1 MGNLSN
7 FVKRIRDVMRND
19 AGINGDAQRIE
30 QIAWMLF
37 LKVYDAKEDDWVWD
51 ESSYQSILPEPCR
64 WRNWAHDENGK
75 GMTGDTLLEF
85 VNNTLFPTLK
95 KLPVDA
101 STPIKKAIVQTTFA
115 DANNY
120 MKDGVLLRKVINYI
134 DDIDFSEYKERH
146 AFAEIYETILKELQ
160 SAGSAGEFYTPRA
173 VTDFMAQMINPQI
186 GEKMADFACGTG
198 GFITSWLKALHKKV
212 KTTEDEALYANSI
225 YGIEKKQFPYI
236 LCITNMLLH
245 DLDVPQVFH
254 DNTLLR
260 DVLDYTED
268 DQVDVILMNPPYG
281 GSEKPEIKNHFPADL
296 ASSETADLF
305 MSVIMYRL
313 KENGR
318 AAVILPDG
326 FLFGTDNAKVAIKT
340 KLFSEFNV
348 HTIIRMPGSVFSPY
362 TSITTNILFFDHLA
376 VHLTLVGALR
386 EGEVAGLTPEDLDFE
401 GADGTGTFRINKSMQ
416 RVQKASLAKTGKGCI
431 LQEFEDKREGSTT
444 TLVLKKTKTASSN
457 RTIFMTAVLKEELK
471 HWLKR
476 LEMDEAVE
484 PERYRNSGMLLRLP
498 NGLAVEPILIR
509 KKFIKWQDEHPE
521 FTRIVF
527 HGLRHSSATYQLMIS
542 GGDVKAV
549 QGTTGHASAN
559 LLVNTYAHIQQDS
572 RKKLGKKFEEGFYKP
587 GATLVQAAPVE
598 AEPIISVSALL
609 ELLKDA
615 DPSVK
620 AQLRLAL
627 LT

>member
-7 FVKRIRDVMRND
+7 FVKRVRDIMRND

-37 LKVYDAKEDDWVWD
+37 LKVYDAKEDDWEWNEKD
-51 ESSYQSILPEPCR
+51 YQSIIPEPCR
-64 WRNWAHDENGK
+64 WRSWAHDENGK
-75 GMTGDTLLEF
+75 GITGDTLLEF

-120 MKDGVLLRKVINYI
+120 MKDGVLLRQVINVI
-134 DDIDFSEYKERH
+134 DELDLSDYAESH
-146 AFAEIYETILKELQ
+146 AFGEIYETILKELQ

-225 YGIEKKQFPYI
+225 YGIEKKQFPYM

-260 DVLDYTED
+260 DVLDYTKD

-281 GSEKPEIKNHFPADL
+281 GSEKNDVKNHFPADL

-362 TSITTNILFFDHLA
+362 TSITTNILFFDHTGPTEETWFYRLDMPEGYKHFSKTKPMKLEHFTPAVEWWSDRKEIQLDGFDKAKKYTVQEIKDRNYNIDLCGYPHEEEEILPPKELIQQYQEKRASLNADIDRILA
-376 VHLTLVGALR
+376 QITEILGI
-386 EGEVAGLTPEDLDFE
+386 DLD
-401 GADGTGTFRINKSMQ
+401 A
-416 RVQKASLAKTGKGCI
+416 
-431 LQEFEDKREGSTT
+431 
-444 TLVLKKTKTASSN
+444 
-457 RTIFMTAVLKEELK
+457 
-471 HWLKR
+471 
-476 LEMDEAVE
+476 
-484 PERYRNSGMLLRLP
+484 
-498 NGLAVEPILIR
+498 
-509 KKFIKWQDEHPE
+509 QD
-521 FTRIVF
+521 
-527 HGLRHSSATYQLMIS
+527 
-542 GGDVKAV
+542 
-549 QGTTGHASAN
+549 
-559 LLVNTYAHIQQDS
+559 
-572 RKKLGKKFEEGFYKP
+572 
-587 GATLVQAAPVE
+587 
-598 AEPIISVSALL
+598 
-609 ELLKDA
+609 
-615 DPSVK
+615 
-620 AQLRLAL
+620 
-627 LT
+627 

>member
-7 FVKRIRDVMRND
+7 FVKRVRDVMRND

-268 DQVDVILMNPPYG
+268 DQVDVILMNHPYG

-362 TSITTNILFFDHLA
+362 TSITTNILFFDHTGPTEETWFYRLDMPEGYKHFSKTKPMKLEHFTPAVEWWSDRKEIQLDGFDKAKKYTVQEIKDRNYNIDLCGYPHEEEEILPPKELIQQYQEKRASLNADIDRILA
-376 VHLTLVGALR
+376 QITEILGI
-386 EGEVAGLTPEDLDFE
+386 DLD
-401 GADGTGTFRINKSMQ
+401 A
-416 RVQKASLAKTGKGCI
+416 
-431 LQEFEDKREGSTT
+431 
-444 TLVLKKTKTASSN
+444 
-457 RTIFMTAVLKEELK
+457 
-471 HWLKR
+471 
-476 LEMDEAVE
+476 
-484 PERYRNSGMLLRLP
+484 
-498 NGLAVEPILIR
+498 
-509 KKFIKWQDEHPE
+509 QD
-521 FTRIVF
+521 
-527 HGLRHSSATYQLMIS
+527 
-542 GGDVKAV
+542 
-549 QGTTGHASAN
+549 
-559 LLVNTYAHIQQDS
+559 
-572 RKKLGKKFEEGFYKP
+572 
-587 GATLVQAAPVE
+587 
-598 AEPIISVSALL
+598 
-609 ELLKDA
+609 
-615 DPSVK
+615 
-620 AQLRLAL
+620 
-627 LT
+627 

>member
-7 FVKRIRDVMRND
+7 FVKRVRDIMRND

-37 LKVYDAKEDDWVWD
+37 LKVYDTKEGEWD
-51 ESSYQSILPEPCR
+51 ILEENYRSIIPENCR
-64 WRNWAHDENGK
+64 WCNWAYDENGK

-95 KLPVDA
+95 KLPVDT

-120 MKDGVLLRKVINYI
+120 MKDGVLLRQIINLI
-134 DDIDFSEYKERH
+134 DEIDLSDYDESH

-173 VTDFMAQMINPQI
+173 VTDFMAQTINPQI
-186 GEKMADFACGTG
+186 GETMADFACGTG
-198 GFITSWLKALHKKV
+198 GFIISWKKALEKKV
-212 KTTEDEALYANSI
+212 AEVNGTTEDNELYMNSI

-245 DLDVPQVFH
+245 DLDVPRVYH
-254 DNTLLR
+254 DNALLR

-281 GSEKPEIKNHFPADL
+281 GSEKNDVKNHFPADL

-313 KENGR
+313 KGNGR

-326 FLFGTDNAKVAIKT
+326 FLFGTDNSKVAIKT

-362 TSITTNILFFDHLA
+362 TSITTNILFFDHTGPTEETWFYRLDMPEGYKHFSKTKPMKLEHFAPAVEWWSDRKEIQLDGFDKAKKYTVQEIKDRNYNIDLCGYPHEEEEILPPKELIQQYQEKRASLNADIDRILA
-376 VHLTLVGALR
+376 QITEILGI
-386 EGEVAGLTPEDLDFE
+386 DLD
-401 GADGTGTFRINKSMQ
+401 A
-416 RVQKASLAKTGKGCI
+416 
-431 LQEFEDKREGSTT
+431 
-444 TLVLKKTKTASSN
+444 
-457 RTIFMTAVLKEELK
+457 
-471 HWLKR
+471 
-476 LEMDEAVE
+476 
-484 PERYRNSGMLLRLP
+484 
-498 NGLAVEPILIR
+498 
-509 KKFIKWQDEHPE
+509 QD
-521 FTRIVF
+521 
-527 HGLRHSSATYQLMIS
+527 
-542 GGDVKAV
+542 
-549 QGTTGHASAN
+549 
-559 LLVNTYAHIQQDS
+559 
-572 RKKLGKKFEEGFYKP
+572 
-587 GATLVQAAPVE
+587 
-598 AEPIISVSALL
+598 
-609 ELLKDA
+609 
-615 DPSVK
+615 
-620 AQLRLAL
+620 
-627 LT
+627 

>member
-7 FVKRIRDVMRND
+7 FVKRVRDIMRND

-37 LKVYDAKEDDWVWD
+37 LKVYDSKEDEWNTTFDSK
-51 ESSYQSILPEPCR
+51 ESYQSIIPESCR
-64 WRNWAHDENGK
+64 WRNWAHAKNGK

-120 MKDGVLLRKVINYI
+120 MKDGVLLRQIINEI
-134 DDIDFSEYKERH
+134 DDIKFDEYEESRV
-146 AFAEIYETILKELQ
+146 FAEIYETILRELQ

-173 VTDFMAQMINPQI
+173 VTDFMAQMIDPQI

-198 GFITSWLKALHKKV
+198 GFLTSWLKVLRQKIQ
-212 KTTEDEALYANSI
+212 TTTDENLCNNSI
-225 YGIEKKQFPYI
+225 YGVEKKQFPYI

-245 DLDVPQVFH
+245 DVDVPQVFH

-340 KLFSEFNV
+340 KLFFEFNV

-362 TSITTNILFFDHLA
+362 TSITTNILFFDHTGPTEETWFYRLDMPKGYKHFSKTKPMKLEHFAPAVEWWSDRKEIQLDGFDKAKKYTVQEIKDRNYNIDLCGYPHEEEEILPPKELIQQYQEKRASLNADIDRILA
-376 VHLTLVGALR
+376 QITEILGI
-386 EGEVAGLTPEDLDFE
+386 DLD
-401 GADGTGTFRINKSMQ
+401 A
-416 RVQKASLAKTGKGCI
+416 
-431 LQEFEDKREGSTT
+431 
-444 TLVLKKTKTASSN
+444 
-457 RTIFMTAVLKEELK
+457 
-471 HWLKR
+471 
-476 LEMDEAVE
+476 
-484 PERYRNSGMLLRLP
+484 
-498 NGLAVEPILIR
+498 
-509 KKFIKWQDEHPE
+509 QD
-521 FTRIVF
+521 
-527 HGLRHSSATYQLMIS
+527 
-542 GGDVKAV
+542 
-549 QGTTGHASAN
+549 
-559 LLVNTYAHIQQDS
+559 
-572 RKKLGKKFEEGFYKP
+572 
-587 GATLVQAAPVE
+587 
-598 AEPIISVSALL
+598 
-609 ELLKDA
+609 
-615 DPSVK
+615 
-620 AQLRLAL
+620 
-627 LT
+627 